1 MQTLFFC
8 GKFEMTIFLRI
19 LISFEK
25 MTTIKDFNSFYTM
38 FIKLM
43 RINFISF
50 KNEYTVVV
58 QKYRRDLY
66 ATDYFET

>member
-1 MQTLFFC
+1 
-8 GKFEMTIFLRI
+8 MTKIRNL
-19 LISFEK
+19 
-25 MTTIKDFNSFYTM
+25 NPFYTM

>member
-1 MQTLFFC
+1 MGSENMTKIKNLNFFY
-8 GKFEMTIFLRI
+8 IV
-19 LISFEK
+19 
-25 MTTIKDFNSFYTM
+25 

-43 RINFISF
+43 RINFIPF
-50 KNEYTVVV
+50 KNEYTVLV

>member
-1 MQTLFFC
+1 
-8 GKFEMTIFLRI
+8 MTKIRNL
-19 LISFEK
+19 
-25 MTTIKDFNSFYTM
+25 NSFYTT